1 MLRNPHLP
9 GGETRKE
16 RVTFVRYLIIGT
28 GYTGQRIARRLADR
42 DDHAVAGTRTEADSS
57 NRPYPIFP
65 FQIEDPG
72 SITAIIDELGWE
84 QGVPINLIYTP
95 GPPRTDSMSDG
106 LELIHSFL
114 EQLPQ
119 ERLRSF
125 LFISSTSV
133 YGDADGDWVDES
145 SPLEPVSRSGRYRVN
160 IETTLTEELDDSVAT
175 IITRPGGIYGPG
187 RNGFHRYLSD
197 YELVD
202 GGQQWTNRIHVSDL
216 ARACIFLVERGQSTT
231 ANVVDGNPVRL
242 GDLVRYVYE
251 KVGKDPDSIES
262 ISWQEAEE
270 QYSEMK
276 LGLLK
281 PNKRVRSDRLQ
292 EMGFSFDY
300 PSVYEGLD
308 ELWDQQNPPGQQ

>member
-1 MLRNPHLP
+1 M
-9 GGETRKE
+9 
-16 RVTFVRYLIIGT
+16 RYLIIGT
-28 GYTGQRIARRLADR
+28 GYTGERIARRLADR
-42 DDHAVAGTRTEADSS
+42 DDREVAGTRTVPDSS
-57 NRPYPIFP
+57 DRPYPIFP
-65 FQIEDPG
+65 FRIEDPG
-72 SITAIIDELGWE
+72 SIATIIDELGWQ
-84 QGVPINLIYTP
+84 QGDPINLIYTP
-95 GPPRTDSMSDG
+95 GPPRTDSMSEGVD
-106 LELIHSFL
+106 LIRYFL
-114 EQLPQ
+114 DQLPE

-125 LFISSTSV
+125 LFIGSTSV
-133 YGDADGDWVDES
+133 YGDADGGWVDES
-145 SPLEPVSRSGRYRVN
+145 SPLEPVSRSGRYRVK

-216 ARACIFLVERGQSTT
+216 ARSCIFLCERGESTT
-231 ANVVDGNPVRL
+231 VNVVDGNPVRL

-251 KVGKDPDSIES
+251 KAGKDPDSIKS

-300 PSVYEGLD
+300 PSVYDGLD
-308 ELWDQQNPPGQQ
+308 DIWTEHDPLE